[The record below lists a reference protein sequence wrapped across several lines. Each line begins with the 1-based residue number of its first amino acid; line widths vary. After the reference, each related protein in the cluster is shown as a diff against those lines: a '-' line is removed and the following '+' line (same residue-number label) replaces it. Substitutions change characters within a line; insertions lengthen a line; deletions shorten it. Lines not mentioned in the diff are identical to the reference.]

1 MEAVGIEIRVDYV
14 GTDLDPRV
22 RLFKH
27 MPPDGPWWPIEIAEL
42 SGLDPYDVVL
52 SANILRRH
60 LTPAQRRDLIAKVLT
75 AQPSKSNR
83 TIAKQISAD
92 HKTVSAV
99 RDKLE
104 ARREI
109 PHVSTVEDSKGRQQP
124 ANKPPTPPATTPK
137 PTTDSA
143 LVQSTSDQPPPA
155 TDLISQCVADIRE
168 RIDEAMDDIPRN
180 DWFELMERLHKAI
193 NDVSE
198 QRHRAAMLPT
208 LQPDELSDI
217 PAFLR
222 RKSS

>member
-1 MEAVGIEIRVDYV
+1 M
-14 GTDLDPRV
+14 
-22 RLFKH
+22 
-27 MPPDGPWWPIEIAEL
+27 
-42 SGLDPYDVVL
+42 L

-104 ARREI
+104 ARGEI
-109 PHVSTVEDSKGRQQP
+109 PHVSIIEDSKGRQQP
-124 ANKPPTPPATTPK
+124 AHKPPTPPATTPK

-143 LVQSTSDQPPPA
+143 LIQSTSDQPPPT
-155 TDLISQCVADIRE
+155 TDVISQCVADIRE

-180 DWFELMERLHKAI
+180 DWFELTERLHKAI

-198 QRHRAAMLPT
+198 QRHRAAILRPFNPT
-208 LQPDELSDI
+208 NCPTSPDFFAGSRHDSRQDQPHPHHHRACE
-217 PAFLR
+217 AV
-222 RKSS
+222 